1 MGGRIRIEKLSHT
14 LSFKKRNA
22 PTISVMIRESSAGPE
37 ARKRKTNI
45 GWNVTV
51 HSQKLAHANI
61 IESMDRIV
69 HTADAIEWLNSQT
82 VLEGCSLVG
91 SLPDISEFPGYS
103 LEKWSEWFT
112 GTARLILSKTPP
124 DGVSFF
130 FQSDIKQDGYWVD
143 KSFLVQKAAMELGR
157 NMLFHKIVCR
167 FPVGTITMGRPSY
180 SHVLAFTENVKP
192 DFGKW
197 TADVLPDTGEKTWVR
212 GMGLDVSMMIAQF
225 VKDQTQTKTI
235 VNPFCG
241 QGSMLAAANFLGL
254 SAVGIERSTK
264 RAEVARSLDVS
275 PDGKSFKV
283 GL

>member
-1 MGGRIRIEKLSHT
+1 
-14 LSFKKRNA
+14 
-22 PTISVMIRESSAGPE
+22 MIRESSAGPE

-45 GWNVTV
+45 CRNITV

-61 IESMDRIV
+61 IGFMDRIV
-69 HTADAIEWLNSQT
+69 HTADAIEWLNSQP
-82 VLEGCSLVG
+82 VLEGSSLVG
-91 SLPDISEFPGYS
+91 SLPDISEFSGYS

-112 GTARLILSKTPP
+112 GTAKLILAKTPP

-130 FQSDIKQDGYWVD
+130 FQSDIKLDGYWVD
-143 KSFLVQKAAMELGR
+143 KSFLVQKAAAELGR
-157 NMLFHKIVCR
+157 HMLFHKIVCR
-167 FPVGTITMGRPSY
+167 FPAGTITMGRPSY
-180 SHVLAFTENVKP
+180 SHVLAFTETVKP
-192 DFGKW
+192 DFNKW

-212 GMGLDVSMMIAQF
+212 GMGLDVALMIAQF
-225 VKDQTQTKTI
+225 VKDQTKSTTI

-264 RAEVARSLDVS
+264 RAEAARSLLVS
-275 PDGKSFKV
+275 PDGKSFQV

>member
-1 MGGRIRIEKLSHT
+1 MRRGIGIKKLPHS
-14 LSFKKRNA
+14 LSFEKRNP
-22 PTISVMIRESSAGPE
+22 PTIRVMIREASASAK
-37 ARKRKTNI
+37 ARERKTNI

-51 HSQKLAHANI
+51 HSQKLAHRNI
-61 IESMDRIV
+61 IVSMDRIV

-82 VLEGCSLVG
+82 PLEGCSLVG

-112 GTARLILSKTPP
+112 ATAKLILIKTPP
-124 DGVSFF
+124 EGVSFF

-143 KSFLVQKAAMELGR
+143 KSFLVQKAAQDLGR
-157 NMLFHKIVCR
+157 KMLFHKIVCR
-167 FPVGTITMGRPSY
+167 YPAGTITMGRPSY
-180 SHVLAFTENVKP
+180 SHVLAFTEIVKP

-225 VKDQTQTKTI
+225 VKDQTQTRTI

-241 QGSMLAAANFLGL
+241 QGSMLAAANFHGL
-254 SAVGIERSTK
+254 SAVGIERSSK
-264 RAEVARSLDVS
+264 RAEAARSLKIS
-275 PDGKSFKV
+275 PDGKSFL

>member
-1 MGGRIRIEKLSHT
+1 MGRRIRIKKLPDS

-22 PTISVMIRESSAGPE
+22 PTIRVMIRKTPASAKAG
-37 ARKRKTNI
+37 KRKTNI

-51 HSQKLAHANI
+51 HSQKLAHSNI
-61 IESMDRIV
+61 IVSMDRIV

-82 VLEGCSLVG
+82 PLVGCSLVG

-103 LEKWSEWFT
+103 LEKWSDWFT
-112 GTARLILSKTPP
+112 STAKLILTKTHP

-143 KSFLVQKAAMELGR
+143 KAFLVQKAAQDLGR
-157 NMLFHKIVCR
+157 KMLFHKIVCR
-167 FPVGTITMGRPSY
+167 YPVGTITMGRPSY
-180 SHVLAFTENVKP
+180 SHVLAFTENVRP

-212 GMGLDVSMMIAQF
+212 GMGLDVSLMIAQF
-225 VKDQTQTKTI
+225 VKDQTQTQTI

-241 QGSMLAAANFLGL
+241 QGSMLAAANFHGL
-254 SAVGIERSTK
+254 SAVGIERSPK
-264 RAEVARSLDVS
+264 RAEAARLLEIS
-275 PDGKSFKV
+275 PDGKSFL